1 MVSATKASVAHD
13 PSSATVSGPWTTSS
27 STREPKMTY
36 CAYCPMSFKKLE
48 HAQRH
53 ERTHTLDRPYAC
65 STCRKTFARQDTLN
79 RHARLHDRKAED
91 ISATKAVRKKR
102 TSTLSPPTVSNK
114 KLEKTPSLKSGAN
127 TKTQPSAAANKSAP
141 GPAPPPNNPGL
152 APFNFPLVPK
162 VVVPPSFP
170 AYSKPAELLSGLL
183 DLAHEPTVFPQRRYS
198 DNVMTLASMAPNVR
212 RPRAHTLAGLP
223 EALGSFSLVG
233 SPESNGIASSS
244 GESDSDDVESDDDD
258 DDDGSDDESSQ
269 TNSTTHGHDRK
280 LLSFEHRVASEYPS
294 PVFTSCSPVDLHR
307 DTLSDLEAILAN
319 DPLHSSLAHTT
330 HFRLGA
336 ANPEDGF
343 DFDSFAASVENPG
356 HGILDDLLGGESRV
370 KSPEERYP
378 TPPSSALQAHL
389 QPHVP
394 PVEFDFAASF
404 QAADRERREQAT
416 REEAAQF
423 LHQAAQQVPTARV
436 VPLALGEL
444 NSVAN
449 PFVSCAPYNIP
460 LLNLNSPSV
469 APVNLS
475 SPTNSLPQTLPSV
488 SMPSAS
494 PSNSTPS
501 SQSASLNSAFAL
513 AYASSFPS
521 MMTMPNGLGLTT
533 GPESAMADPTTQ
545 LLLNAYKR
553 SQTSSSPAF
562 YMPAEVPLD
571 AQAGTVSSHPSSR
584 LGLPVPTWSSVARGE
599 GAERAEPASLFVL

>member
-1 MVSATKASVAHD
+1 MVTAAKASVAHG
-13 PSSATVSGPWTTSS
+13 PSSASVSGPSTTSS
-27 STREPKMTY
+27 TAREPKMTY

-65 STCRKTFARQDTLN
+65 STCGKTFARQDTLN

-91 ISATKAVRKKR
+91 GSAVKAVRKKR
-102 TSTLSPPTVSNK
+102 ASTLSPPTVSNK
-114 KLEKTPSLKSGAN
+114 NLEKTPSLKGGVN
-127 TKTQPSAAANKSAP
+127 NKTQPPAAAKKAAP
-141 GPAPPPNNPGL
+141 LPPPPPNHPGV
-152 APFNFPLVPK
+152 AAFNFPLVPK

-170 AYSKPAELLSGLL
+170 AYSKPVELLSGLA
-183 DLAHEPTVFPQRRYS
+183 DPAHESTVFPQRRYS
-198 DNVMTLASMAPNVR
+198 DNVMTLASMPANVR

-244 GESDSDDVESDDDD
+244 GESESDDMESDDDE
-258 DDDGSDDESSQ
+258 DDDGGDDESSQ
-269 TNSTTHGHDRK
+269 TNSTTHRHDRK
-280 LLSFEHRVASEYPS
+280 LLSFENRVASEYPS

-343 DFDSFAASVENPG
+343 DFESFAASVENSG
-356 HGILDDLLGGESRV
+356 HGILDDLLGGESGV

-378 TPPSSALQAHL
+378 TPPSADLQPHL

-416 REEAAQF
+416 REEAARF

-436 VPLALGEL
+436 VPLPLGEL

-449 PFVSCAPYNIP
+449 PFVPCAPFNIP

-469 APVNLS
+469 APINLS
-475 SPTNSLPQTLPSV
+475 LPTMSLAPSLPSV
-488 SMPSAS
+488 SIRSAS
-494 PSNSTPS
+494 PSTSTPT
-501 SQSASLNSAFAL
+501 SQATLNSAYAL

-533 GPESAMADPTTQ
+533 GPESAGWDPTTQ

-562 YMPAEVPLD
+562 YMPAESPFA
-571 AQAGTVSSHPSSR
+571 AQAGTASSHPSSR
-584 LGLPVPTWSSVARGE
+584 LGLPVPAWSSIARGE